1 MFDQKKHLT
10 IVIIFS
16 LQEIRPTRE
25 HVLLQLLRVWTKNS
39 DVTLFSWKLKK
50 WRVRPSKVHE
60 TSCFFFSHKRS
71 LLTRFDHASE
81 ITTYEITSCFSLIK
95 NQWGIFLLRH
105 NSTREIDANIRRI
118 QHRHLYATN
127 NAFTSCFSNKTYFKT
142 EDRFEKE
149 IDS

>member
-1 MFDQKKHLT
+1 M
-10 IVIIFS
+10 
-16 LQEIRPTRE
+16 RP
-25 HVLLQLLRVWTKNS
+25 RV
-39 DVTLFSWKLKK
+39 F
-50 WRVRPSKVHE
+50 
-60 TSCFFFSHKRS
+60 FFFSHKRS

-81 ITTYEITSCFSLIK
+81 ITTYEITCLSLIK

-105 NSTREIDANIRRI
+105 NSTREIDANIRHI
-118 QHRHLYATN
+118 QDRHLYATN

>member
-1 MFDQKKHLT
+1 M
-10 IVIIFS
+10 
-16 LQEIRPTRE
+16 RP
-25 HVLLQLLRVWTKNS
+25 RV
-39 DVTLFSWKLKK
+39 
-50 WRVRPSKVHE
+50 
-60 TSCFFFSHKRS
+60 FFSHKRS

-95 NQWGIFLLRH
+95 NQRGTFLLRH
-105 NSTREIDANIRRI
+105 NSTREIDANIRHI
-118 QHRHLYATN
+118 QDRHLYATN